1 MSTLIR
7 SNALNNIPQKK
18 MSDAIAAIE
27 NSEDTLQNK
36 NIKLIAINRYYE
48 SNIPIEYWTKKME
61 KDWVG
66 DPRLLAKYNEYIAD
80 LKNSYIN
87 GKSLCLQ
94 GSHGVGKQLCLETDL
109 PTPTGFIKLK
119 DLKEGDQLFDEEG
132 NICNVTKLHPINIS
146 PESYRITFD
155 DHTIVDAC
163 ADHLW
168 LTYTRNDRVKKRNP
182 TIKPTKK
189 IFQTLLFNNGIRKAA
204 NHSISCT
211 KPLNYKKQE
220 LPINPYL
227 FGLWLG
233 DGDIYNGLIETA
245 DLDILKEYSCHI
257 VTSSISD
264 KSKSVAIRVDGL
276 SDKLKKLNLL
286 KKKKSDSYIGKH
298 IPDIYLY
305 SSYEDRLSLLQG
317 LLDSDGSCNKYGGIE
332 FITVIPKL
340 AEQVCQLIK
349 SFGIKTNINVNES
362 YLYETKH
369 KDRHRITFSTKLPV
383 FKLKRKLDKI
393 KLSKSQLSRTEH
405 RFIINIEKIDPKPMR
420 CITVDSPSHLYL
432 ITRSFLPTH
441 NTMAATSILKKASNK
456 GYSCLYTTLS
466 DMVNVLS
473 SYNSDDKYVAR
484 RELMLVDFLVIDE
497 FDSRFMP
504 SENAADLYARNLE
517 NIFRTRSQNKVPTL
531 MCTNSP
537 NIVNSLNGALQQSI
551 DSLMNGYMEKFSV
564 LGKDIRKVK
573 S

>member
-18 MSDAIAAIE
+18 MSDAISAIE

-94 GSHGVGKQLCLETDL
+94 GSHGVGKSMCM
-109 PTPTGFIKLK
+109 
-119 DLKEGDQLFDEEG
+119 
-132 NICNVTKLHPINIS
+132 
-146 PESYRITFD
+146 
-155 DHTIVDAC
+155 C
-163 ADHLW
+163 A
-168 LTYTRNDRVKKRNP
+168 
-182 TIKPTKK
+182 
-189 IFQTLLFNNGIRKAA
+189 
-204 NHSISCT
+204 
-211 KPLNYKKQE
+211 
-220 LPINPYL
+220 
-227 FGLWLG
+227 
-233 DGDIYNGLIETA
+233 
-245 DLDILKEYSCHI
+245 
-257 VTSSISD
+257 
-264 KSKSVAIRVDGL
+264 
-276 SDKLKKLNLL
+276 
-286 KKKKSDSYIGKH
+286 
-298 IPDIYLY
+298 
-305 SSYEDRLSLLQG
+305 
-317 LLDSDGSCNKYGGIE
+317 
-332 FITVIPKL
+332 
-340 AEQVCQLIK
+340 
-349 SFGIKTNINVNES
+349 
-362 YLYETKH
+362 
-369 KDRHRITFSTKLPV
+369 
-383 FKLKRKLDKI
+383 
-393 KLSKSQLSRTEH
+393 
-405 RFIINIEKIDPKPMR
+405 
-420 CITVDSPSHLYL
+420 
-432 ITRSFLPTH
+432 
-441 NTMAATSILKKASNK
+441 ILKKASNK

-564 LGKDIRKVK
+564 LGRDIRKVK
-573 S
+573 P